1 VVDTVEDT
9 IEAAR
14 QALDAGRDRRAADL
28 LTSAAVECRDPTR
41 AAMIRA
47 LALQGKGRSGRFG
60 RRRWD
65 EAIRLSELRSAHID
79 R

>member
-1 VVDTVEDT
+1 MVDSVEET

-14 QALDAGRDRRAADL
+14 EALGAGRDRRAADL

-47 LALQGKGRSGRFG
+47 LALQGKERAGWFG

-65 EAIRLSELRSAHID
+65 EAIRVSELRLANID